1 MEQIIEPDPSRGRST
16 DYLVDMQ
23 MMAMF
28 GSAGARTEEEFRGLL
43 AKKAGLLLRKRIAT
57 KSPVSILEATRLNLQ
72 VPQQSLYAH

>member
-16 DYLVDMQ
+16 DYLVDVQ

-43 AKKAGLLLRKRIAT
+43 AKSGLVLRKRIAT
-57 KSPVSILEATRLNLQ
+57 ESPISILESTP
-72 VPQQSLYAH
+72 V